1 MTYVSACVTIASGM
15 ADDSFKVLEKP
26 HSFRGALI
34 FVLFAVGSFL
44 LGLFIMF
51 VDPYHSIYKYK
62 LKFGPGGEIFS
73 IWEKP
78 PVDLFLKVY
87 LWNVTNSKEYMS
99 GKDEKL
105 QFQEVGP
112 YVYREL
118 MSHNDIIFND
128 NGTLSSVPTHPL
140 VWDPF
145 LSGDRKE
152 DDVLVL
158 PNIALLGIG
167 DVVATKNI
175 FTRLGLN
182 VIIRQSNSQPLVAM
196 TAKEFMFGYKSTLVD
211 LGNTFMPSWIY
222 FSKLGLIDRMY
233 DFKGDYETVY
243 TGTKLGINN
252 IGLVATYNGATK
264 IPQWDSP
271 CGDIQNSSD
280 GTKFPGNIKPNDTLR
295 FFRKSMCRA
304 KSLVRVGETVED
316 GFKSYVYNFD
326 PESDDNG
333 RVHPKNR
340 CFCKAKNID
349 QCHPKGLLDVRG
361 CYYGFPIALSYPHF
375 FEGDKVL
382 FNKVKSG
389 LNPQKEKHQSYVII
403 EPNSGTPIKL
413 AIRYQ
418 INIFLGNLKNIANS
432 EKFSNMTLPLL
443 WTEIGMYGLPTF
455 LKIRFKLYLY
465 IIPLAQTFFMYAL
478 FVSSI
483 FACVYSL
490 HKFLAYKRIEITK
503 SSLWM
508 EDDIILNI
516 DKKLASYIPEKQLDV
531 NSKKMEVFFSNL
543 VIPLNTSMEKA

>member
-1 MTYVSACVTIASGM
+1 MTYVDVCVTIASGM
-15 ADDSFKVLEKP
+15 ADVSIKVLERL
-26 HSFRGALI
+26 HSFRGALT
-34 FVLFAVGSFL
+34 FALFGVGSFL
-44 LGLFIMF
+44 LGLFIIF
-51 VDPYHSIYKYK
+51 VDPYHLLYQYK

-73 IWEKP
+73 LWEKP
-78 PVDLFLKVY
+78 PVQLFLKVY

-99 GKDEKL
+99 GMDTKL
-105 QFQEVGP
+105 EFQEVGP

-118 MSHNDIIFND
+118 MSHENVVFNE
-128 NGTLSSVPTHPL
+128 NGTLSSVPSHPL
-140 VWDPF
+140 VWDPL

-152 DDVLVL
+152 DDLLIL
-158 PNIALLGIG
+158 PNIALLSIA
-167 DVVATKNI
+167 DVVATKNM

-182 VIIRQSNSQPLVAM
+182 VIIRQSNSQPLVQM
-196 TAKEFMFGYKSTLVD
+196 TAKEFMFGYKSTLMD

-222 FSKLGLIDRMY
+222 FNKLGLIDRMY
-233 DFKGDYETVY
+233 DFKGDYETIY
-243 TGTKLGINN
+243 TGTKLGMDN

-264 IPQWDSP
+264 IPQWENP

-316 GFKSYVYNFD
+316 GFNSYVYHFD

-340 CFCKAKNID
+340 CFCTASSID
-349 QCHPKGLLDVRG
+349 QCHPKGLLDVKG

-375 FEGDKVL
+375 LDGDKVL

-418 INIFLGNLKNIANS
+418 INMFLGNLKNVANS
-432 EKFSNMTLPLL
+432 EKFSDMTLPLL
-443 WTEIGMYGLPTF
+443 WTEIGMYRLPTF
-455 LKIRFKLYLY
+455 LRIRFKLYLY
-465 IIPLAQTFFMYAL
+465 IIPLAQTCFMYAL
-478 FVSSI
+478 FLGSI
-483 FACVYSL
+483 FACTYSL
-490 HKFLAYKRIEITK
+490 HKFLASKRTEITK
-503 SSLWM
+503 NSHWI

-516 DKKLASYIPEKQLDV
+516 DKKLASYIPEKRLDV
-531 NSKKMEVFFSNL
+531 NSKEMEMFFNSL
-543 VIPLNTSMEKA
+543 VIPLNTSVEEA